1 MRHSG
6 GVEKPPMLQPL
17 PAAPGKKKRG
27 IWIAI
32 LAVVLVVAAF
42 AVVWVVKHRAPPITV
57 QTTKVSR
64 HSLTNLVVA
73 NGQIQPVVQ
82 VTISPEVSGEIVALP
97 VKEGQLVNK
106 DDLLVKIK
114 PDVYVAAVNQSKA
127 SYASSLAGES
137 QSAASVEKAEAD
149 YERNLELF
157 NRKLLSAS
165 DFIAFKVA
173 RDVARAQFQSAT
185 NQVDMAKAAVDS
197 AEEELAK
204 TTIFSPVT
212 GTITR
217 LNSELGERVL
227 GTVQNAGTEIMIVSD
242 LNQIE
247 ARVNVGEMDVVSIAA
262 GEQVRLE
269 VDAFKDRKFT
279 GVVTNVANSA
289 VGSGSRNG
297 SSSSSSSSQSQQ
309 ATQFEVRIR
318 VNEKELAFRPGMSV
332 TAEIETEYRTNA
344 LTVPLASVTTRPM
357 KSVPTNGPAKM
368 SGTNATAS
376 TASGTNAVTGTN
388 ALAGT
393 NAITGTNAVAGTNN
407 GKTVGKIALAA
418 KPADVVFAVEG
429 DHVKAV
435 PVKIGICDD
444 NYWEITDGLTN
455 DQEIVSGGY
464 RAIGRDLQD
473 GSKIHVGP
481 AGADTEAEKK

>member
-1 MRHSG
+1 MANPQKRKKLVIFSLI
-6 GVEKPPMLQPL
+6 GVALVAL
-17 PAAPGKKKRG
+17 TVTAIFKKKDP
-27 IWIAI
+27 
-32 LAVVLVVAAF
+32 V
-42 AVVWVVKHRAPPITV
+42 ITV
-57 QTTKVSR
+57 QTEKVAR

-106 DDLLVKIK
+106 GDLLVKIK
-114 PDVYVAAVNQSKA
+114 PDVYVAAVSQARA
-127 SYASSLAGES
+127 SYASSVAGAA
-137 QSAASVEKAEAD
+137 QSAANTEKAEAD
-149 YERNLELF
+149 YQRNLELF
-157 NRKLLSAS
+157 NHKLLSDS
-165 DFIAFKVA
+165 DFIAFKA
-173 RDVARAQFQSAT
+173 SRDVARAQFQSAT
-185 NQVDMAKAAVDS
+185 NQVEMAKASVDS

-204 TTIFSPVT
+204 TTIFSPLT

-217 LNSELGERVL
+217 LNSEVGERVL
-227 GTVQNAGTEIMIVSD
+227 GTVQNAGTEIMTISD

-247 ARVNVGEMDVVSIAA
+247 ARVNVGEMDVVGIKPGQKA
-262 GEQVRLE
+262 RLE

-279 GVVTNVANSA
+279 GVVSDVANSA
-289 VGSGSRNG
+289 VGSGSR
-297 SSSSSSSSQSQQ
+297 SSVSSSQSQQ

-318 VNEKELAFRPGMSV
+318 VNDKELAFRPGMSV

-357 KSVPTNGPAKM
+357 KAAPKNGAAKAGETN
-368 SGTNATAS
+368 STTA
-376 TASGTNAVTGTN
+376 AANTNAVTETN
-388 ALAGT
+388 SVAATNSSKTLDKLASAT
-393 NAITGTNAVAGTNN
+393 
-407 GKTVGKIALAA
+407 
-418 KPADVVFAVEG
+418 KPTDVVFVVAG

-435 PVKIGICDD
+435 AVKIGICDD

-455 DQEIVSGGY
+455 DEEIVSGGY

-481 AGADTEAEKK
+481 AEADKEAEKK

>member
-1 MRHSG
+1 
-6 GVEKPPMLQPL
+6 MLQSL
-17 PAAPGKKKRG
+17 PVAPRKKKRG

-32 LAVVLVVAAF
+32 LAAVLVLAGL
-42 AVVWVVKHRAPPITV
+42 AVVVILKRSAPPITV

-82 VTISPEVSGEIVALP
+82 ITISPEVSGEIVALP
-97 VKEGQLVNK
+97 VKEGQIVNK
-106 DDLLVKIK
+106 GDLLVKIK

-127 SYASSLAGES
+127 SYASSLAGET

-185 NQVDMAKAAVDS
+185 NQVNMAKASVDS

-204 TTIFSPVT
+204 TTIFSPVD
-212 GTITR
+212 GTVTK
-217 LNSELGERVL
+217 LNSQLGERVL
-227 GTVQNAGTEIMIVSD
+227 GTVQNAGTEIMIISD

-247 ARVNVGEMDVVSIAA
+247 ARVNVGEMDVVSIAPGQNA
-262 GEQVRLE
+262 RLE

-279 GVVTNVANSA
+279 GVVSAVANSA
-289 VGSGSRNG
+289 VGSGSKTA
-297 SSSSSSSSQSQQ
+297 SSSSSQSQQ

-318 VNEKELAFRPGMSV
+318 VNDKEQAFRPGMSV
-332 TAEIETEYRTNA
+332 TAEIETQYRTNA

-357 KSVPTNGPAKM
+357 KAAPKTG
-368 SGTNATAS
+368 GTNVTAS
-376 TASGTNAVTGTN
+376 AASGANAVTSTNTVVGTN
-388 ALAGT
+388 
-393 NAITGTNAVAGTNN
+393 IVAGTN
-407 GKTVGKIALAA
+407 TGKIAGKLNEAT
-418 KPADVVFAVEG
+418 KPTDVVFAVAG
-429 DHVKAV
+429 DRVKAV
-435 PVKIGICDD
+435 AVKIGICDD

-481 AGADTEAEKK
+481 AGADIEAEKK

>member
-1 MRHSG
+1 M
-6 GVEKPPMLQPL
+6 
-17 PAAPGKKKRG
+17 
-27 IWIAI
+27 WIAI
-32 LAVVLVVAAF
+32 LAVVLTVAAL

-82 VTISPEVSGEIVALP
+82 VTISPEVSGEITELP
-97 VKEGQLVNK
+97 VKEGQLVK
-106 DDLLVKIK
+106 KGDLLVKIK

-127 SYASSLAGES
+127 SYASSLAGEA

-149 YERNLELF
+149 YDRNLKLF
-157 NRKLLSAS
+157 DRKLLSAS

-173 RDVARAQFQSAT
+173 RDVARAQFESAT
-185 NQVDMAKAAVDS
+185 NQVNMARASVDS

-204 TTIFSPVT
+204 TTIFSPVD
-212 GTITR
+212 GTVTK

-227 GTVQNAGTEIMIVSD
+227 GTVQNAGTEIMIISD

-247 ARVNVGEMDVVSIAA
+247 ARVNVGEMDVVSIAPGQKA
-262 GEQVRLE
+262 RLE

-279 GVVTNVANSA
+279 GVVSAVAHSA
-289 VGSGSRNG
+289 VGSGSKLA
-297 SSSSSSSSQSQQ
+297 SSISSQSQQ

-318 VNEKELAFRPGMSV
+318 VNDKESAFRPGMSV
-332 TAEIETEYRTNA
+332 TAEIETQYRTNA

-357 KSVPTNGPAKM
+357 KAAPKTAPPSTG
-368 SGTNATAS
+368 GTNAAATS
-376 TASGTNAVTGTN
+376 V
-388 ALAGT
+388 
-393 NAITGTNAVAGTNN
+393 TNAVAGTNSVAGTNN
-407 GKTVGKIALAA
+407 GNAGEKSALAG
-418 KPADVVFAVEG
+418 KPNEATKPTDVVFAVAG
-429 DHVKAV
+429 DRVKAV
-435 PVKIGICDD
+435 AVKIGICDD

-481 AGADTEAEKK
+481 AGADAEADKK